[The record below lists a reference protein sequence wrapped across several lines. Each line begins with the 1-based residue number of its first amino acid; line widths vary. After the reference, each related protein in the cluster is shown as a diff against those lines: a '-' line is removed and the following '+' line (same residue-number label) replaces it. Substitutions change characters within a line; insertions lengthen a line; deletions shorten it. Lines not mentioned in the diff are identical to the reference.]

1 LLSFPAL
8 IDALL
13 DAVRN
18 NPIYSGTALFG
29 FEQFG
34 PVTLT
39 NREATPPQRYRRYFS
54 VVDLPLPLAD

>member
-1 LLSFPAL
+1 MRFLVL
-8 IDALL
+8 IDAVL

-18 NPIYSGTALFG
+18 NPSYSGTALFG

-34 PVTLT
+34 PVRLT
-39 NREATPPQRYRRYFS
+39 NREATPLQRYRRYFG